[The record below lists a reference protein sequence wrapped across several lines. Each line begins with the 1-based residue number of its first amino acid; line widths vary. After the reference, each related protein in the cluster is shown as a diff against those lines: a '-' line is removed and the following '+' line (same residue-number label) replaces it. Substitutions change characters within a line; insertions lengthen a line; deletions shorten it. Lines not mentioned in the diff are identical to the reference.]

1 MLLSGF
7 LSFAIGIII
16 IAFIVWLFG
25 KSVKILFKFVLNS
38 IVGYVFLLIFNFFGS
53 IFGLTLQANI
63 INAFIAG
70 VFGIP
75 GIIILLVLKY
85 LFKVII

>member
-1 MLLSGF
+1 MLLPGF
-7 LSFAIGIII
+7 SSFAIGIII

-38 IVGYVFLLIFNFFGS
+38 IIGYVFLLIFNFFGS
-53 IFGLTLQANI
+53 IFGLTLQINL

-75 GIIILLVLKY
+75 GIVVLLALKY
-85 LFKVII
+85 IFKIII